1 MIRRPP
7 RSTLFPYTTL
17 FRSRTSLPRPPRAAA
32 PGSRRRL
39 PPGIARGRAWPQGR
53 RSRAS
58 HHHQSMAERKAA
70 EEVREQAPAAEP
82 DARANSGGVNILFVG
97 DVVGG
102 IGKRT
107 LLDSLPI

>member
-1 MIRRPP
+1 
-7 RSTLFPYTTL
+7 
-17 FRSRTSLPRPPRAAA
+17 
-32 PGSRRRL
+32 
-39 PPGIARGRAWPQGR
+39 
-53 RSRAS
+53 
-58 HHHQSMAERKAA
+58 MAERKAA

-107 LLDSLPI
+107 LLDSLPILRERYAPTFVVDHMLVDAETLPEQHGPKSWGIPHPLRWQGGY